1 MYAKW
6 HLNNKKS
13 QQKATL
19 AIFGAN
25 RQLQLATVQGLF
37 DHADSQPFWN
47 QKLPV
52 PVWNMGMAKSP
63 QVLDE
68 KSEMKSQP
76 WRHQQEQ
83 PTIYSCFKSSISAYI
98 TALSGGAARS
108 RSIFFASNAK
118 IHGSKCCSS
127 LEIPL
132 HVQHRA
138 ASATM
143 DAAAIPISPV
153 KGWQPHARIQEPIAT
168 SHEQRHCANNESGLC
183 SFANLEKPWDQAKL
197 TR

>member
-1 MYAKW
+1 MPNDIWTTRKASKKQHSPYLERIVNCNLQQSKVCLTTQIPSLSEIRSSQCQSGTW
-6 HLNNKKS
+6 EWQSHLKF
-13 QQKATL
+13 L
-19 AIFGAN
+19 
-25 RQLQLATVQGLF
+25 
-37 DHADSQPFWN
+37 
-47 QKLPV
+47 
-52 PVWNMGMAKSP
+52 
-63 QVLDE
+63 
-68 KSEMKSQP
+68 MKSLKWKASHDVINKNSQLYT
-76 WRHQQEQ
+76 HV
-83 PTIYSCFKSSISAYI
+83 SKSSISAYI